1 MKEIQV
7 GLLGLG
13 TVGSGVVRIITDHQE
28 RLIHQVGC
36 PVKVTKVLVQ
46 NIEKEREVEVPS
58 TLLTQDANEILDNP
72 NIDVV
77 IEVMGGIDDAKS
89 YILQALKSG
98 KHVVTANKDL
108 MALHGAEL
116 LATAKDNKADL
127 FYEASVAGG
136 IPILRSIVE
145 GLSSDLITKVMGIVN
160 GTTNFI
166 LTKMSDEGRAYND
179 VLKEAQQLGFAEAD
193 PTSDVEGLDAARKM
207 TILATLGFSTNVE
220 LGDVKVKGITSI
232 TEEDIEYSKSLG
244 YTIKLIGLAK
254 RDGEKLEV
262 TVEPTLLPNT
272 HPLAAVQNEYN
283 AVYVYGEAVGETMFY
298 GPGAGSLPTATTV
311 VSDLVAVMQN
321 IRLGVTGN
329 SAVVPQ
335 YQKVL
340 KEPDEIVVKKF
351 LRLHVKDEIGVF
363 AKITSL
369 FSERGVSFEKIIQM
383 PLEEKGKA
391 EIVIVTHRASLAD
404 YDYILHTLQGYEEID
419 CLKANYR
426 IEGDAK

>member
-1 MKEIQV
+1 
-7 GLLGLG
+7 
-13 TVGSGVVRIITDHQE
+13 
-28 RLIHQVGC
+28 
-36 PVKVTKVLVQ
+36 
-46 NIEKEREVEVPS
+46 
-58 TLLTQDANEILDNP
+58 
-72 NIDVV
+72 
-77 IEVMGGIDDAKS
+77 
-89 YILQALKSG
+89 
-98 KHVVTANKDL
+98 
-108 MALHGAEL
+108 
-116 LATAKDNKADL
+116 
-127 FYEASVAGG
+127 
-136 IPILRSIVE
+136 
-145 GLSSDLITKVMGIVN
+145 MGIVN

-220 LGDVKVKGITSI
+220 LGDVNVKGITSI

-298 GPGAGSLPTATTV
+298 NSGAGSLPTATAV

-351 LRLHVKDEIGVF
+351 
-363 AKITSL
+363 
-369 FSERGVSFEKIIQM
+369 
-383 PLEEKGKA
+383 
-391 EIVIVTHRASLAD
+391 
-404 YDYILHTLQGYEEID
+404 
-419 CLKANYR
+419 
-426 IEGDAK
+426 

>member
-46 NIEKEREVEVPS
+46 NIEKEREVDVPS
-58 TLLTQDANEILDNP
+58 TLLTQNVNEILDNP
-72 NIDVV
+72 NVDVV

-116 LATAKDNKADL
+116 LAVAKDNEADL

-232 TEEDIEYSKSLG
+232 TAEDIEYSKSLG

-262 TVEPTLLPNT
+262 TVEPTLLPNA

-298 GPGAGSLPTATTV
+298 GPGAGSLPTATAV

-340 KEPDEIVVKKF
+340 KESDEIIVKKF

-404 YDYILHTLQGYEEID
+404 YEYILHTLQSYEEID
-419 CLKANYR
+419 CVKANYR

>member
-77 IEVMGGIDDAKS
+77 IEVMGGIDDAKA
-89 YILQALKSG
+89 YILQALQSG

-108 MALHGAEL
+108 MALHGVEL
-116 LATAKDNKADL
+116 LAVAKDNKADL

-298 GPGAGSLPTATTV
+298 GPGAGSLPTATAI

-321 IRLGVTGN
+321 IRLGVNGN
-329 SAVVPQ
+329 SAVSPQ
-335 YQKVL
+335 YKKVL

-404 YDYILHTLQGYEEID
+404 HDYILHTLQGYEEID

-426 IEGDAK
+426 IEGDSK